1 MKPAAAAEESFFLP
15 EELEEIRRTFFDQ
28 GRSAL
33 ESLGHEVLTLEGE
46 KPSAD
51 RLRPLR
57 RAAHTLKSDFA
68 SVGFP
73 ALSGL
78 SHALE
83 DALLALERSLR
94 PVGARQTDLL
104 LGAVDVLRAG
114 LEAGARGEA
123 EPAVEESVQRL
134 ASLGEEAASDRWDR
148 LTVDVRRALAEGR
161 ARGLTPVRV
170 LLSLGPGRRNREAAL
185 ADVVK
190 RLGLEVVAQEG
201 GSPAEV
207 FGLAAGGAQT
217 LLHRSQ
223 GLRGMALAVE
233 ELPELALGPS
243 LSVRAFEVA
252 SSEGDTV
259 RIEARRV
266 DEVLNLVGE
275 MVIARS
281 TISGVAEEIEGR
293 LPDELESRL
302 SDALALLG
310 RVLQDLQRSAMRM
323 RMVPADRVF
332 RRFSRVIRDLG
343 RKSGKKLS
351 LRIEGETTEL
361 DRGIL
366 DALEEPLLHLV
377 RNAVDHGIE
386 TPAERLAQGK
396 PEEGQVLLR
405 AGREGNQIVI
415 EVRDDGRGLDAA
427 AIRARSSELGLL
439 SPEERD
445 ALSGDAALQLVF
457 SPGLSTAPE
466 VTETSGRGVGLDVV
480 RGAVEALKGSVRA
493 ENNPGGVGAAFLIRV
508 PLTVAII
515 QALLFRAGGRHLAV
529 PLPSVVEI
537 ARQSDVPI
545 QPLQSGEVFRLRGE
559 VLGLVRLPRLLG
571 FTGPAG
577 GEGYVVVLQCGAGR
591 FGVAVDELDGEQE
604 LVIKAVHDRWIKTP
618 LVAGAA
624 VLGGGTLVLILDV
637 PALYRAALS
646 HGGMS

>member
-1 MKPAAAAEESFFLP
+1 MPAAAEEPFFLP

-33 ESLGHEVLTLEGE
+33 ESLAQEVLALEGE
-46 KPSAD
+46 KPSPD

-83 DALLALERSLR
+83 DALLSLERWVR
-94 PVGARQTDLL
+94 PVSARQTDLL
-104 LGAVDVLRAG
+104 LGAVDALRAG
-114 LEAGARGEA
+114 LEAGARGDA
-123 EPAVEESVQRL
+123 EPAVDETTRRL
-134 ASLGEEAASDRWDR
+134 AALGDEAACDRWDR
-148 LTVDVRRALAEGR
+148 LTADVRRTLAEGR
-161 ARGLTPVRV
+161 TRGLMPVRV
-170 LLSLGPGRRNREAAL
+170 LLSPGAGRRNRQAVLAEA
-185 ADVVK
+185 VT
-190 RLGLEVVAQEG
+190 RLGLTVVTQEG
-201 GSPAEV
+201 EAPLEV
-207 FGLAAGGAQT
+207 FGLCAGGAQA
-217 LLHRSQ
+217 LLKRSQ
-223 GLRGMALAVE
+223 GLRGVTLAVE

-243 LSVRAFEVA
+243 LAVRAVEVA
-252 SSEGDTV
+252 AAEGETV

-281 TISGVAEEIEGR
+281 TIAGVAEEIEGR
-293 LPDELESRL
+293 LPDELGSRL
-302 SDALALLG
+302 SDALVLLG

-332 RRFSRVIRDLG
+332 RRFSRVVRDLG
-343 RKSGKKLS
+343 RKSGKRLC

-396 PEEGQVLLR
+396 PEEAQVLLR

-415 EVRDDGRGLDAA
+415 EVRDDGRGMDAL
-427 AIRARSSELGLL
+427 AIKERSLALGLL
-439 SPEERD
+439 SPQERD
-445 ALSGDAALQLVF
+445 ALSDDAARQLVF
-457 SPGLSTAPE
+457 SPGLSTARQ

-493 ENNPGGVGAAFLIRV
+493 ENNSGPGAAFLIRV

-515 QALLFRAGGRHLAV
+515 QALLFRVGGRHLAV

-537 ARQSDVPI
+537 ARQSEVPI

-559 VLGLVRLPRLLG
+559 VLGLLRLPRLLG

-577 GEGYVVVLQCGAGR
+577 SDGYVLVLQCGAGR
-591 FGVAVDELDGEQE
+591 FGVAVDALDGEQE

-618 LVAGAA
+618 LVAGAS

-637 PALYRAALS
+637 PALYRTALS
-646 HGGMS
+646 HGGLS

>member
-1 MKPAAAAEESFFLP
+1 VKPAAAEESFFLP

-33 ESLGHEVLTLEGE
+33 ESLAHEVLALEGE
-46 KPSAD
+46 RPSPD

-83 DALLALERSLR
+83 DALLSLERLVR
-94 PVGARQTDLL
+94 PVSARQTDLL
-104 LGAVDVLRAG
+104 LVAVDVLRAG
-114 LEAGARGEA
+114 LDAGARGEA
-123 EPAVEESVQRL
+123 EPAVEESVRRL
-134 ASLGEEAASDRWDR
+134 AGLGEEAASDRWDR
-148 LTVDVRRALAEGR
+148 LTADARRALAEGR
-161 ARGLTPVRV
+161 ARGLLPVRV
-170 LLSLGPGRRNREAAL
+170 LLGLSAGRRNRQAAL
-185 ADVVK
+185 ADAVT
-190 RLGLEVVAQEG
+190 RLGLTVVAQEG
-201 GSPAEV
+201 ESPLEI
-207 FGLAAGGAQT
+207 FGLAAGGAQA
-217 LLHRSQ
+217 LIQRSQ
-223 GLRGMALAVE
+223 ALRGVTLAVE

-243 LSVRAFEVA
+243 LSVRAVEVA
-252 SSEGDTV
+252 ASEGDTV

-281 TISGVAEEIEGR
+281 TIAGVAEEIEGR
-293 LPDELESRL
+293 LPDELGSRL
-302 SDALALLG
+302 SDALVLLG

-332 RRFSRVIRDLG
+332 RRFSRVVRDLG
-343 RKSGKKLS
+343 RKTGKKLS

-415 EVRDDGRGLDAA
+415 EVRDDGRGMDPV
-427 AIRARSSELGLL
+427 AIKDRSLALGLL
-439 SPEERD
+439 GPDELG
-445 ALSGDAALQLVF
+445 ALSDDAARQLIF
-457 SPGLSTAPE
+457 SPGLSTARE
-466 VTETSGRGVGLDVV
+466 VTETSGRGIGLDVV
-480 RGAVEALKGSVRA
+480 RSAVEALKGSVRA
-493 ENNPGGVGAAFLIRV
+493 ENNPGAGAAFLIRV

-515 QALLFRAGGRHLAV
+515 QALLFRVGGRHLAV

-537 ARQSDVPI
+537 ARQSEVPI

-559 VLGLVRLPRLLG
+559 VLGLLRLPRLLG

-577 GEGYVVVLQCGAGR
+577 TDGYVVVLQCGAGR
-591 FGVAVDELDGEQE
+591 FGVAVDDLDGEQE

-618 LVAGAA
+618 LVAGAS

-637 PALYRAALS
+637 PALYRTALS
-646 HGGMS
+646 CGGAS